1 MHLQKDKLFQLEEM
15 IELLI
20 RLNGKLN
27 ERLFQLEERVSN
39 IEAVSPSPLDSV
51 LNK

>member
-27 ERLFQLEERVSN
+27 ERLFKLEERVSK
-39 IEAVSPSPLDSV
+39 IESISSSHLDSV

>member
-1 MHLQKDKLFQLEEM
+1 VYLTKEKLFQLEEM

-27 ERLFQLEERVSN
+27 ERLFKLEERISELESTETL
-39 IEAVSPSPLDSV
+39 IR
-51 LNK
+51 

>member
-1 MHLQKDKLFQLEEM
+1 MYLTKEKLFQLEEM

-27 ERLFQLEERVSN
+27 ERLFKLEERISELESTETL
-39 IEAVSPSPLDSV
+39 IR
-51 LNK
+51 

>member
-1 MHLQKDKLFQLEEM
+1 MYLTKEKFFQLEEM

-27 ERLFQLEERVSN
+27 ERLFKLEERISELESTETL
-39 IEAVSPSPLDSV
+39 IR
-51 LNK
+51 